1 MKRNSGTVRRSV
13 TARAPGR
20 VNLIGEHTDYNDGFV
35 LPMGLPFD
43 TTIAMERRDDRTVN
57 ITSVGWGETSFS
69 LDDDP
74 GSVES
79 WARYLAA
86 MGRLLAEE
94 GLPVPGVDV
103 QMRSTIPGGASLS
116 SSAALEVA
124 AGFAFAALCGREPD
138 PVHMAK
144 LGQRVENEVIGI
156 QSGIMDQLISATAR
170 EGSASLIDCRSL
182 ESSPVE
188 LPTGTRVL
196 IMDTMTR
203 RELADSEYDLRRQ
216 ACERAAAAI
225 GVPALRDATADQLDL
240 VEDPTDRR
248 RAGHVIAENER
259 VLQAVDAMQ
268 AGDLAQLGALM
279 NESHRSLSEDYEV
292 SSEALDQISAI
303 AREHDGTIGARMTGG
318 GFGGA
323 AVALVHGAQA
333 EDVAQHVISRYEHD
347 TGRTSDLWSVVP
359 SEGASIVSV
368 ED

>member
-1 MKRNSGTVRRSV
+1 MKLNSGTMSRSV
-13 TARAPGR
+13 TTRAPGR

-43 TTIAMERRDDRTVN
+43 TTIGMTRRDDRTVN
-57 ITSVGWGETSFS
+57 ISSVGWGETTFS

-79 WARYLAA
+79 WARYVAA
-86 MGRLLAEE
+86 MARLLAEE
-94 GLPVPGVDV
+94 GLAVPGVDV

-124 AGFAFAALCGREPD
+124 AGFAFSALCGHEPD

-182 ESSPVE
+182 ESTPVA
-188 LPTGTRVL
+188 LPGGSRVL

-225 GVPALRDATADQLDL
+225 GVAALRDATADQLDA
-240 VEDPTDRR
+240 VADPTDRR
-248 RAGHVIAENER
+248 RAAHVIAENTR
-259 VLQAVDAMQ
+259 VLDAVQAMERN
-268 AGDLAQLGALM
+268 DLDTVGRLM
-279 NESHRSLSEDYEV
+279 NESHHSLSVDYEV
-292 SSEALDQISAI
+292 SSEALDLISAI

-323 AVALVHGAQA
+323 AVALVHDDRAD
-333 EDVAQHVISRYEHD
+333 EVARHVVDRYEAE
-347 TGRTSDLWSVVP
+347 TGRHSDLWSVVP
-359 SEGASIVSV
+359 SQGASIVSI
-368 ED
+368 EA

>member
-1 MKRNSGTVRRSV
+1 MNLNSGAERRAV

-43 TTIAMERRDDRTVN
+43 TTISMERRDDRTVT
-57 ITSVGWGETSFS
+57 ISSVGWGETSFS

-79 WARYLAA
+79 WARYVAA
-86 MGRLLAEE
+86 MAHFLADE
-94 GLPVPGVDV
+94 GLPVPGVDIS
-103 QMRSTIPGGASLS
+103 MRSTIPGGASLS

-124 AGFAFAALCGREPD
+124 AGFGFTAICGAEPD

-182 ESSPVE
+182 ESTPVN
-188 LPTGTRVL
+188 LPDGTRVL

-225 GVPALRDATADQLDL
+225 GVPALRDATADQLDAVTAPL
-240 VEDPTDRR
+240 DRR
-248 RAGHVIAENER
+248 RAGHVIAENDR
-259 VLQAVDAMQ
+259 VLATVEAMEH
-268 AGDLAQLGALM
+268 GDLAAIGALM

-292 SSEALDQISAI
+292 SSEALDQIAAI

-323 AVALVHGAQA
+323 AVALVHDEHADA
-333 EDVAQHVISRYEHD
+333 VATHVVERYEAE
-347 TGRTSDLWSVVP
+347 TGRRSDLWSVVP
-359 SEGASIVSV
+359 SEGASIVSIA
-368 ED
+368 